1 MKASLL
7 RHPSLKPLS
16 RDHGVGLICAQRL
29 HKAVR
34 ASETDRL
41 RLSEQIRAV
50 FGNLINSYLEDEQR
64 VLSPVIPDN
73 AMKEEF
79 QRRHNNVQSLT
90 AELDL
95 LQPSEDPGLGLLSR
109 IADALDEYVRW
120 EEHSLFPAIQETLDD
135 EQLSKLSEATETL
148 EARRT
153 RPTQELHTSITLNK
167 QSGLAETCGCAE
179 SRGGN

>member
-1 MKASLL
+1 MKTSLL
-7 RHPSLKPLS
+7 RHPSLQPLS

-29 HKAVR
+29 RKAVR
-34 ASETDRL
+34 ASESDRL

-50 FGNLINSYLEDEQR
+50 FENLINSYLEDEQR
-64 VLSPVIPDN
+64 VLSPVIPNN
-73 AMKEEF
+73 AIREEF
-79 QRRHNNVQSLT
+79 QRRHSNVRRLT
-90 AELDL
+90 AKQDL

-135 EQLSKLSEATETL
+135 EQLSKLSEATATL
-148 EARRT
+148 EERRT
-153 RPTQELHTSITLNK
+153 RPTQELHASIALDK

-179 SRGGN
+179 SKSV